1 MKKFFLLLLFIAI
14 TYITNSQ
21 SLIHP
26 INLDFEY
33 STSGQ
38 LPYAWK
44 FNKQFQTL
52 GYYAY
57 ATDTNALEGKYS
69 LILKNIYFDK
79 SEIKI
84 PAGQTLMGVVY
95 QEIEAEKFRNL
106 ELILGA
112 KCTIENPNKENYVL
126 FFIQQESEIQG
137 MNSTFMSDTL
147 RTKGIINGSVRVM
160 IDSSTKA
167 IKYGFALYGLTS
179 AIFDDVYI
187 DVAYDF
193 SKNTPKIELNDNSI
207 KSIANLAK
215 LNGWVKYFYPHPLQE
230 RVNWEQIFYY
240 YIKKS
245 TEINNLEEFNN
256 QLFKQF
262 DDIINPKPSNIR
274 PDTIKSAFARVING
288 LPTKVNS
295 PIVSHKIIDVFVT
308 NKNNPGTLLQFL
320 NISKE
325 KPKSLELTYYYKFK
339 KYNYNGKA
347 NVWLRIDD
355 TFGGSLAELKSVAI
369 EKNIDEWQKGT
380 LVSEIPEEAANLRI
394 GLVLEGNGEVFFDK
408 LSLKV
413 KIDKKDSLLNLR
425 NADFEEI
432 TNRNTIAGW
441 NMPNYSQNDGYTAT
455 IVEDGYQ
462 SNNSVKIASDIQSNY
477 KLPELLG
484 KYHEKFYPNHT
495 IGLPLML
502 HPTQLS
508 VGQLPYYEFPKFF
521 MINDKDVFSRF
532 LILSDLYA
540 YLRNFSMNSFSEKDL
555 ENAFFTALSK
565 SSMDINS
572 QAFLQIIDE
581 FYAVSGDINNK
592 FWNGME
598 NNIYMPEIG
607 IYSEEGKVYIFGA
620 DEKKIPNGSELVS
633 VNNKKIE
640 SISGLVRNA
649 KYQLSR
655 KVAQLLTGSKNS
667 SVQIE
672 IKTPK
677 GEKLPIRL
685 TRTALNVKTLEKPFY
700 ATELD
705 TGVIYLNATM
715 LSDQDFK
722 NISKQLTAE
731 DIKGIIFDLRGFST
745 LSEHILGFLTS
756 NTIDGYVAEIPIY
769 TAPAKSI
776 VSGLK
781 INSNIQP
788 NGLLENKKVIFLVNE
803 FTNSYSELIAY
814 LAKKNNIGLL
824 VGEKTQGVFSDVGQ
838 MRLSGY
844 YYGSQSFIKITDKGK
859 ILDEPVTPSIEVIQT
874 LEATIS
880 GKDLQ
885 LLKAIELI
893 KQPK

>member
-1 MKKFFLLLLFIAI
+1 MKKFLLILLLAAINYIA
-14 TYITNSQ
+14 NSQ

-33 STSGQ
+33 SSSGQ

-69 LILKNIYFDK
+69 LMLKNVYLDK

-84 PAGQTLMGVVY
+84 PVGQTLMGVVY

-137 MNSTFMSDTL
+137 MNSTLMSDTL
-147 RTKGIINGSVRVM
+147 RNKGIIDGSVRVM
-160 IDSSTKA
+160 IDSTTKV

-179 AIFDDVYI
+179 AMFDDVFI

-193 SKNTPKIELNDNSI
+193 SKNTPKIELTDNAI
-207 KSIANLAK
+207 KGIANIAK

-240 YIKKS
+240 YIKKA

-256 QLFKQF
+256 LILTQF
-262 DDIINPKPSNIR
+262 DDIVNPKPSNIR
-274 PDTIKSAFARVING
+274 PDTIKSAYARVVNG

-295 PIVSHKIIDVFVT
+295 PIVSHKTIDVFVT
-308 NKNNPGTLLQFL
+308 NKNNPGTLLQFI

-369 EKNIDEWQKGT
+369 EQDVNEWQKGT
-380 LVSEIPEEAANLRI
+380 LVAEIPDDAANLRI
-394 GLVLEGNGEVFFDK
+394 GLILEGNGEVYFDK
-408 LSLKV
+408 MSLKV
-413 KIDKKDSLLNLR
+413 KIGKKDSVLNLR
-425 NADFEEI
+425 NADFED
-432 TNRNTIAGW
+432 TANRNTIAGW
-441 NMPNYSQNDGYTAT
+441 NMPNYSQNEGYTAT
-455 IVEDGYQ
+455 IVEGGYE
-462 SNNSVKIASDIQSNY
+462 SNNSVKIASDLQSNY
-477 KLPELLG
+477 KLPDLLG
-484 KYHEKFYPNHT
+484 KYSEKFYPNIT
-495 IGLPLML
+495 VGLPLML
-502 HPTQLS
+502 HPSQLT
-508 VGQLPYYEFPKFF
+508 VGKLPFYEFPNFF
-521 MINDKDVFSRF
+521 KINDKDVFSRF
-532 LILSDLYA
+532 IILSDLYS
-540 YLRNFSMNSFSEKDL
+540 YLRNFSMNSIPEKDL
-555 ENAFFTALSK
+555 ENAFLTALTK
-565 SSMDINS
+565 SSKEINS
-572 QAFLQIIDE
+572 QTFLQIIDE
-581 FYAVSGDINNK
+581 FYAVSGDVNSK

-598 NNIYMPEIG
+598 NNIYLPDIG
-607 IYSEEGKVYIFGA
+607 IFSEKGKIYIFGA
-620 DEKKIPNGSELVS
+620 NDKKIPDGSELIS

-640 SISGLVRNA
+640 SIGGLVRNT
-649 KYQLSR
+649 KYQLSK

-667 SVQIE
+667 TFQIE

-677 GEKLPIRL
+677 GEVLPIKL
-685 TRTALNVKTLEKPFY
+685 TRNSLNVKSLEKPFY

-705 TGVIYLNATM
+705 SGVIYLNATM
-715 LSDQDFK
+715 VSDQDFK

-731 DIKGIIFDLRGFST
+731 DIKGIIFDLRGYST
-745 LSEHILGFLTS
+745 LSEHILGFFT
-756 NTIDGYVAEIPIY
+756 NNPIDGYVAEIPIY

-776 VSGLK
+776 VSALK

-788 NGLLENKKVIFLVNE
+788 NGMLKDKKVIFLVNE
-803 FTNSYSELIAY
+803 FTNSYSEVIAY

-844 YYGSQSFIKITDKGK
+844 YYGSQSFIRVTDDDK
-859 ILDEPVTPSIEVIQT
+859 ILDEPVSPSVEVVQT
-874 LEATIS
+874 LDETIK
-880 GKDLQ
+880 GIDLQ
-885 LLKAIELI
+885 LKKAIEII
-893 KQPK
+893 KMK